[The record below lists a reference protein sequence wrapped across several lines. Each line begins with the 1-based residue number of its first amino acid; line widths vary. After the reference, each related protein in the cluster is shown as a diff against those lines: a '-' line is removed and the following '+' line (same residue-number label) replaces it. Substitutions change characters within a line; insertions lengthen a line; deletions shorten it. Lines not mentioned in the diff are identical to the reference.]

1 MSDRIS
7 RSWQLVKASWGIL
20 SQDRELLLFPFLS
33 MIGVIMA
40 GILFAIPFFAS
51 GILQMVA
58 ERNEQP
64 TGGVVLL
71 NLILLFL
78 FYFVTYTIII
88 FSNTAIVGAAMMR
101 MRGENPTVSD
111 GFRIASERLGKI
123 FGYAAISATVGMI
136 LNSIRGS
143 SRGSKN
149 IAVAIA
155 GAILG
160 GLLEFAWNLV
170 TFLVIPVLVVENIGV
185 VDAMKRSVE
194 LLRKTWGEQIVGT
207 FSIGL
212 IFFFVALAVIVP
224 GVLLIMVAAG
234 LKSTFLVVLFVIALI
249 LALGLLGLISGAVNS
264 IFRAA
269 LYSYVTTGS
278 AGQFFNE
285 DVLRG
290 AFKAKNT

>member
-234 LKSTFLVVLFVIALI
+234 LKSTFLVVLFVVALI

>member
-51 GILQMVA
+51 GILQMVT
-58 ERNEQP
+58 EQNEQP
-64 TGGVVLL
+64 TGGVALL

-78 FYFVTYTIII
+78 FYFVTYTIVI

-143 SRGSKN
+143 SRSSKN

-170 TFLVIPVLVVENIGV
+170 TFLVIPILVVENVGV

-269 LYSYVTTGS
+269 LYNYVTTGS
-278 AGQFFNE
+278 AGPFFGE
-285 DVLRG
+285 DVMRG
-290 AFKAKNT
+290 AFKAKNA